1 MTILSSLSS
10 AGLAGICAG
19 ASGLAGVSIPT
30 LQSRTVLSISSDDGL
45 TGGGPGVAV
54 QADEG
59 PFIIDGKLLRGIAD
73 EQGDGELRDLLDR
86 LDEISG
92 RFLDHATKQ
101 LDALKAGKTDEA
113 KKQYDLA
120 MELSLPWH
128 RLMKDIHE
136 HAKRKGY

>member
-1 MTILSSLSS
+1 MMPLPLSSLAQICAGVPAFAGATMPSFQSRTILS
-10 AGLAGICAG
+10 
-19 ASGLAGVSIPT
+19 VSN
-30 LQSRTVLSISSDDGL
+30 DDGL

-59 PFIIDGKLLRGIAD
+59 PFIIDGKLLRDIAD
-73 EQGDGELRDLLDR
+73 QQNDGELRDLLDR

-92 RFLDHATKQ
+92 RFLEHATKQ
-101 LDALKAGKTDEA
+101 LDALKAGKTAEA

-120 MELSLPWH
+120 MELSLPWQ

-136 HAKRKGY
+136 HSKKKGY